1 MWTWNLE
8 HGWNSHQSG
17 EQTTRG
23 RTILT
28 EYMLYVVADKLHFF
42 IAGNSKQIGR
52 VRLYRPGQLLIAANQ
67 TTDDDEDLTIYHLIW
82 RISDCWSSRG
92 SGWWQWGVV
101 GWSQTR
107 FCEWWVVQA
116 GAAATFFCRTYFC
129 TWSIPPL
136 EPQSCFGEK
145 LLEILSPL
153 SPKGDCGSKGV
164 KSIPNVHERS
174 LVELGWFWWCVC
186 SSH

>member
-1 MWTWNLE
+1 MEPRTRLKQPPIRRAN
-8 HGWNSHQSG
+8 H
-17 EQTTRG
+17 TRG

-42 IAGNSKQIGR
+42 IAGNSKQISR
-52 VRLYRPGQLLIAANQ
+52 VRLYRPGQLFIAANQ

-107 FCEWWVVQA
+107 SCEWWVVQA
-116 GAAATFFCRTYFC
+116 GAAATFFCRTHLFLHLINTSFRAAVLFWGKT
-129 TWSIPPL
+129 TWNFES
-136 EPQSCFGEK
+136 FV
-145 LLEILSPL
+145 
-153 SPKGDCGSKGV
+153 PKRGLRFQRG
-164 KSIPNVHERS
+164 
-174 LVELGWFWWCVC
+174 
-186 SSH
+186 